1 MHEQLIGGAT
11 RGESPSGAGSRLRK
25 VWRGAVAV
33 LTLAVAGAG
42 AQTPPSVINVRL
54 GDTFSGI
61 ATQFTGNP
69 AAWREMYRA
78 QLSGL
83 RDPNMLQVGMR
94 FEVVIDAQ
102 GSYLR
107 LVGTEHGVS
116 ASSAQRAAIAPAPPA
131 PAATTPAAPE
141 APAAAAALPS
151 RASAARAGAAGDD
164 SLVVGVLPNIAAATL
179 AAQYQS
185 LQRYLERVTGRKVRV
200 VVPASFKAF
209 FDSTMAGEFDLAV
222 AAPHFARVAQLDRN
236 LVPLV
241 AYAPPINAL
250 FVAPGNSAVAGARD
264 VRERAV
270 AFANPQSLVAMYGM
284 QWLRQQNMEPGRDY
298 EVKGA
303 RTDLGVGRMLLAADA
318 VAAIM
323 SNGEFRGLPPEESAR
338 LKIVEVFA
346 RIPNF
351 IVLAHPRLPSEQQA
365 SLKLQLKAFLAD
377 KADGAAFAQATG
389 VTAIVDVDDN
399 VLRELD
405 AFVVPTRRAMGY
417 GK

>member
-1 MHEQLIGGAT
+1 M
-11 RGESPSGAGSRLRK
+11 
-25 VWRGAVAV
+25 
-33 LTLAVAGAG
+33 
-42 AQTPPSVINVRL
+42 
-54 GDTFSGI
+54 
-61 ATQFTGNP
+61 
-69 AAWREMYRA
+69 
-78 QLSGL
+78 
-83 RDPNMLQVGMR
+83 
-94 FEVVIDAQ
+94 
-102 GSYLR
+102 
-107 LVGTEHGVS
+107 
-116 ASSAQRAAIAPAPPA
+116 
-131 PAATTPAAPE
+131 
-141 APAAAAALPS
+141 
-151 RASAARAGAAGDD
+151 AGDD
-164 SLVVGVLPNIAAATL
+164 ALVVGVVPNIAAATL

-236 LVPLV
+236 LAPLV

-270 AFANPQSLVAMYGM
+270 AFANPQSLVAMYGV

-303 RTDLGVGRMLLAADA
+303 RTDLGVGRMLLSAEA

-323 SNGEFRGLPPEESAR
+323 SNGEFRSLPPEESAR

-365 SLKLQLKAFLAD
+365 YLKLQLKVFLAD
-377 KADGAAFAQATG
+377 KTDGAAFSQATG
-389 VTAIVDVDDN
+389 VTAMVDVDDN